1 MNDQTNT
8 IAPISLEDLERR
20 GEAAKAT
27 FLTGVARWLALDEVI
42 RARQAGEEPSEARLQ
57 ARLLQMTE
65 RVKEVQP

>member
-1 MNDQTNT
+1 MIEHHNT
-8 IAPISLEDLERR
+8 DAPGVEELQQRCK
-20 GEAAKAT
+20 AART
-27 FLTGVARWLALDEVI
+27 SFLTGVARWLALEEAV

>member
-8 IAPISLEDLERR
+8 VAPISLEEMQQRCEVAR
-20 GEAAKAT
+20 T
-27 FLTGVARWLALDEVI
+27 SFLTGVARWLALEEAV
-42 RARQAGEEPSEARLQ
+42 RARQAGEKPSEARLQ